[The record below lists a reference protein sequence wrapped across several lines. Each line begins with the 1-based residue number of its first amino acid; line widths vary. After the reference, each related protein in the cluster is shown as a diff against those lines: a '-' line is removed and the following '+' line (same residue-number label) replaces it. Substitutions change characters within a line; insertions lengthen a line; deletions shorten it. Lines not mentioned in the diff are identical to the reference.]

1 MSLHKCW
8 AEKVSDANTKVEFW
22 NEFCPRFDWVAP
34 EVVADTAAWN
44 ADATKGFGY
53 LKVAWDRKSSIQAIN
68 FRNISTNIIYFLLDI
83 NESFNDAL
91 LKLNQTGFA

>member
-22 NEFCPRFDWVAP
+22 NEFCPKFDWVAP

-44 ADATKGFGY
+44 TDANQGFGY

-68 FRNISTNIIYFLLDI
+68 FRNISTNIIHFLLHI
-83 NESFNDAL
+83 IYII
-91 LKLNQTGFA
+91 